1 MRRISFTAAIAH
13 AENNVAVLDCLVEVK
28 PPFNPDVATAQ
39 VSHALKAYR
48 CRTTVG
54 DKYAAQ
60 WVVQAFRKCGIN
72 YQYSDRDRSSIYLD
86 ALPLF
91 ATGRARLLDNK
102 RLIAQFAAL
111 ERKTSPIGRDR
122 VDRRPNGGRRL
133 LQCCRWSH
141 GASDKP
147 SAHDRHR
154 RRAGRHRRGSLK
166 VLDPE

>member
-48 CRTTVG
+48 CHTTVG

-141 GASDKP
+141 GAGDKP